1 LLLPLVLKGY
11 GSRLLDQRERE
22 KERKRERDPKG
33 NDFGGGEKKGTV
45 LFIMLQGNNVLS
57 S

>member
-22 KERKRERDPKG
+22 KERKREREPKG
-33 NDFGGGEKKGTV
+33 NDFGGERKKV
-45 LFIMLQGNNVLS
+45 QFFS
-57 S
+57 